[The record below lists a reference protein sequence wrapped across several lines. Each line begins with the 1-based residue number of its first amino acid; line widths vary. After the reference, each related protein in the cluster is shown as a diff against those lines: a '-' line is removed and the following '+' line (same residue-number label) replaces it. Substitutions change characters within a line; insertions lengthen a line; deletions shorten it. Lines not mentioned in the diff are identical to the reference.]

1 MQSGLIFKMEYRIR
15 AKLEA
20 VGATSIDKAV
30 TIEEAD
36 FNLQELNW
44 LGYLAGGLVSE
55 VKKTKDKRYY
65 INAYA
70 R

>member
-1 MQSGLIFKMEYRIR
+1 MQYRIS

-20 VGATSIDKAV
+20 AGATSIDKAV

-36 FNLQELNW
+36 FNVQELNW
-44 LGYLAGGLVSE
+44 LNYVAGGLVSE
-55 VKKTKDKRYY
+55 VKKTRDRRYY
-65 INAYA
+65 INAYT